1 MTMGT
6 LGMVAEAVGGT
17 LIGTDAGFD
26 SVSTDSRSLEPGQ
39 LFFALRGV
47 RHNAAEFARD
57 AAAAGAAGVVI
68 EERQSIDLPQ
78 IHVADAGEALRSFAT
93 MWRKRFSLPL
103 VAVTGSNGKTTVK
116 EMVGTILRTHFAG
129 PGDDAGVLVT
139 WGNLNNHIG
148 VPITLLWMRDSHR
161 AAVIEMGASA
171 KHEIAR
177 LAAIAAP
184 TVAIITNAGPAHLGG
199 FGGTLK
205 DVAEAKGELFAGLP
219 AGSIAIIN
227 RDDPFYGYWRS
238 LRKDISYR
246 SFGLSPEADYRA
258 VEVQASGVRSLGF
271 RLLTPT
277 AGIPVELPMS
287 GGHNVR
293 NALAA
298 AAASLAAGASLQAV
312 RDGLARMANVAG
324 RLRAEPGPAGSTIF
338 DDSYNANPGSVAAAI
353 QCLAGLDGQRWLV
366 LGGMAELG
374 PDAAA
379 LHREVG
385 VLAAQSGIDRFY
397 CVGELTRP
405 AAEGFGPDARWY
417 ADVTELAEV
426 LRPRMTADVHLLVKG
441 SRSAGLERLV
451 QLVTGRNDTAG
462 VH

>member
-1 MTMGT
+1 MTMGQ
-6 LGMVAEAVGGT
+6 LSMVAEAVGGT
-17 LIGTDAGFD
+17 LIGADAGFD
-26 SVSTDSRSLEPGQ
+26 SVSTDTRSLEPGQ

-47 RHNAAEFARD
+47 RHNAAEFAAH

-68 EERQSIDLPQ
+68 EEPQAIDLPQ
-78 IHVADAGEALRSFAT
+78 VHVADAGQALCDFAT
-93 MWRKRFSLPL
+93 MWRKRFDLPI

-129 PGDDAGVLVT
+129 PGEDAGVLVT
-139 WGNLNNHIG
+139 WGNLNNHVG

-171 KHEIAR
+171 KREIAR

-184 TVAIITNAGPAHLGG
+184 GIAIITNAGPAHLGG
-199 FGGTLK
+199 FGGTLN
-205 DVAEAKGELFAGLP
+205 DVAAAKGELFAGLP
-219 AGSIAIIN
+219 AGSLAVIN
-227 RDDPFYGYWRS
+227 RDDPFYSYWRG
-238 LRKDISYR
+238 LRDDISYR
-246 SFGLSPEADYRA
+246 SFGLSAEADYRA
-258 VEVQASGVRSLGF
+258 VDVQAFGVQGLRF
-271 RLLTPT
+271 RMLTPVGEI
-277 AGIPVELPMS
+277 AVDLPMA

-312 RDGLARMANVAG
+312 RDGLAQMLNVAG
-324 RLRAEPGPAGSTIF
+324 RLRAEPGPAGSTVF

-353 QCLAGLDGQRWLV
+353 HFLAGLDGQRWLV

-374 PDAAA
+374 PDEAA
-379 LHREVG
+379 LHHEIG
-385 VLAAQSGIDRFY
+385 VLAARSGIDRFY

-405 AAEGFGPDARWY
+405 AAEGFGAAAHWY
-417 ADVTELAEV
+417 ADVAELAEV
-426 LRPRMTADVHLLVKG
+426 LRPQMRADVRLLVKG

-451 QLVTGRNDTAG
+451 RSVTGRTEEAG
-462 VH
+462 AH

>member
-6 LGMVAEAVGGT
+6 LGMVAQAVGGK
-17 LIGTDAGFD
+17 LIGADAGFD
-26 SVSTDSRSLEPGQ
+26 SVSTDTRSLEAGQ

-47 RHNAAEFARD
+47 RHNAAEYARD

-68 EERQSIDLPQ
+68 EELQAVDLPQ
-78 IHVADAGEALRSFAT
+78 VHVADAGQALCDFAT
-93 MWRKRFSLPL
+93 IWRQRFDLPI

-129 PGDDAGVLVT
+129 AGDDAGVLVT

-148 VPITLLWMRDSHR
+148 VPVTLLWMRDTHQ

-171 KHEIAR
+171 KREIAR
-177 LAAIAAP
+177 LAVIAMP
-184 TVAIITNAGPAHLGG
+184 GIAIITNAAPAHLGG
-199 FGGTLK
+199 FGGSLQ
-205 DVAEAKGELFAGLP
+205 DVAEAKGELFAGLQ
-219 AGSIAIIN
+219 AGSTAVIN
-227 RDDPFYGYWRS
+227 RDDPFFSYWRG
-238 LRKDISYR
+238 LRDDLSYV
-246 SFGLSPEADYRA
+246 SFGLSPDADYRA
-258 VEVQASGVRSLGF
+258 VELQEISGRSLKF
-271 RLLTPT
+271 RLLTPV
-277 AGIPVELPMS
+277 GEIPIQLPMAGS
-287 GGHNVR
+287 HNVR

-298 AAASLAAGASLQAV
+298 AAASIAAGASLAAV
-312 RDGLARMANVAG
+312 RDGLAQMLNVAG

-353 QCLAGLDGQRWLV
+353 QFLAGLGGQRWLV

-374 PDAAA
+374 PTAAD

-385 VLAAQSGIDRFY
+385 VLAAQRGIDRLY

-405 AAEGFGPDARWY
+405 AAEGFGPAAHWY
-417 ADVTELAEV
+417 ADAAELAEV
-426 LRPRMTADVHLLVKG
+426 LRPLMTADVRLLVKG

-451 QLVTGRNDTAG
+451 KSVTGRTDETGA
-462 VH
+462 H

>member
-6 LGMVAEAVGGT
+6 LGMVAQTVGGT
-17 LIGTDAGFD
+17 LIGADAGFD

-68 EERQSIDLPQ
+68 EERQPIDLPQ
-78 IHVADAGEALRSFAT
+78 IHVADAGQALCSFAT
-93 MWRKRFSLPL
+93 TWRKRFSLPL

-116 EMVGTILRTHFAG
+116 EMVGTILRAHFAG

-177 LAAIAAP
+177 LARIAAP

-219 AGSIAIIN
+219 AGSIAVIN
-227 RDDPFYGYWRS
+227 RDDPFYDYWRG
-238 LRKDISYR
+238 LRPDISYR
-246 SFGLSPEADYRA
+246 SFGLSPNADYRA
-258 VEVQASGVRSLGF
+258 VDVQAFGVRSLSF

-277 AGIPVELPMS
+277 AEIPVELPMS

-312 RDGLARMANVAG
+312 RDGLAQMLNVAG

-353 QCLAGLDGQRWLV
+353 QFLAGLDGQRWLV

-374 PDAAA
+374 PDEAA

-385 VLAAQSGIDRFY
+385 VLAAQSGIDCFY

-405 AAEGFGPDARWY
+405 AAEGFGPGARWY

-451 QLVTGRNDTAG
+451 QLVTGRSDAAG